1 MYKQILGITY
11 DTQEGIKYE
20 TRCIRITI
28 FEIKICIT

>member
-20 TRCIRITI
+20 NKMYTI